1 MGKYTET
8 VEGMVNKY
16 NKSHA
21 ARNFFNSLLLLKN
34 GEVLRRFPELRDPH
48 GFCIFC
54 AKVDFE
60 RNFSS
65 LFTCVLRPIEGGVEL
80 RTGICKE
87 CEANTSNKKKSRSSG
102 K

>member
-1 MGKYTET
+1 MGKYAEVVTLK
-8 VEGMVNKY
+8 VNKS

-21 ARNFFNSLLLLKN
+21 TGDFFNSLLLLKDR
-34 GEVLRRFPELRDPH
+34 EVLRRYPELRNPH

-65 LFTCVLRPIEGGVEL
+65 LFTGVLRPVEGGVEL

-87 CEANTSNKKKSRSSG
+87 CGVNTSNKKKSRSSG

>member
-8 VEGMVNKY
+8 VDGMVNKY

-21 ARNFFNSLLLLKN
+21 ARNFFNSLLLLKKR
-34 GEVLRRFPELRDPH
+34 EVLRRCPELRDPH
-48 GFCIFC
+48 GFCIYC

-65 LFTCVLRPIEGGVEL
+65 LFTGVLRPVEDGIEL

-87 CEANTSNKKKSRSSG
+87 CGASTSNKKKSRSSG